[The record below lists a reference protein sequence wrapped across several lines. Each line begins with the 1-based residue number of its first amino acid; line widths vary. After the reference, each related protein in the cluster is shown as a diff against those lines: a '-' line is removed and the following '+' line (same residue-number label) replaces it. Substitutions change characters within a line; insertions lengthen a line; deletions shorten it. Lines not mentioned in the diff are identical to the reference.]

1 MTLDWCPGI
10 REACSHWRDA
20 PMLQHTFVALEAS
33 LRDGS
38 DVVID
43 ASKGLVECV
52 CQLIIDELDN
62 PKSPLKPQ
70 KSDVPI
76 TEWFSVAIRVLRLGD
91 VRHRK
96 FADFIKHHNG
106 LAESLRILRND
117 AGPAS
122 HGKDGF
128 IQALTSHHRRAA
140 VLAADSIVAF
150 LHHAYLDAQ
159 LNPTISRE
167 PWDRFEKENALI
179 DAQVGLAV
187 ETDDE
192 GVPSLRFLLPGGDVL
207 PLTIEVSRLLYQL
220 DREAYVEALNAAR
233 SANSDE
239 LADASQMSLSSTE
252 ALDHQEFP

>member
-1 MTLDWCPGI
+1 MTMDWCPGI

-20 PMLQHTFVALEAS
+20 SMLQHTFIALETS
-33 LRDGS
+33 LRDDS

-52 CQLIIDELDN
+52 CQIIIDELDN

-76 TEWFSVAIRVLRLGD
+76 TEWVSVAIRVLRLGD
-91 VRHRK
+91 IRHRK
-96 FADFIKHHNG
+96 FADFVKHHSG
-106 LAESLRILRND
+106 LAESLRVLRND
-117 AGPAS
+117 AGPVS
-122 HGKDGF
+122 HGKNGF
-128 IQALTSHHRRAA
+128 IQVLTSHHRRAA
-140 VLAADSIVAF
+140 VLAADAIVAF
-150 LHHAYLDAQ
+150 LHNAYLDVQ

-179 DAQVGLAV
+179 DAHVGLSV
-187 ETDDE
+187 ETDDD
-192 GVPSLRFLLPGGDVL
+192 GLTSLRFLLPSGDVL

-233 SANSDE
+233 SASSSE
-239 LADASQMSLSSTE
+239 TADPDTAGNEME
-252 ALDHQEFP
+252 AAR

>member
-10 REACSHWRDA
+10 REACSHWRHA

-33 LRDGS
+33 LRDDS

-52 CQLIIDELDN
+52 CQIIIDELDN

-76 TEWFSVAIRVLRLGD
+76 TEWVSVAVRVLRLGD
-91 VRHRK
+91 IRHRK
-96 FADFIKHHNG
+96 FADIIKHHSG
-106 LAESLRILRND
+106 LAESLRVLRND
-117 AGPAS
+117 AGPVS

-128 IQALTSHHRRAA
+128 IQTLTVHHRRAS
-140 VLAADSIVAF
+140 VLAADAIVAF
-150 LHHAYLDAQ
+150 LHNAYLEVQ
-159 LNPTISRE
+159 LNPSLSRE
-167 PWDRFEKENALI
+167 PWDRFEDENGLI
-179 DAQVGLAV
+179 DAYVGLAV
-187 ETDDE
+187 ETDDD
-192 GVPSLRFLLPGGDVL
+192 GVPSLRFLLPSGDVL

-233 SANSDE
+233 SAR
-239 LADASQMSLSSTE
+239 STE
-252 ALDHQEFP
+252 INDVDNLGSGMEAVD